1 MPSLYVPLTG
11 LESASDALSVTSNN
25 LANLNTIGFKSQRA
39 LFGDLFYQQ
48 IGTAGDGDATQ
59 VGLGAKVQ
67 SVDSQFTEGSIQAS
81 GVPTDVAVQGDGF
94 FVVQQNGEQLYTRAG
109 DFTTDSN
116 GNLLTQDG
124 AQVLG
129 YPAVNGAI
137 SPSATL
143 APLTIAVGQS
153 NPPNPTANVSLA
165 LNLNSGAAVGD
176 TFSTPVS
183 VFDSLGGSHV
193 LTYNFTKTGSN
204 AWDYA
209 ISLPAADTTTG
220 TTAVTN
226 GTLTFNGAGQLTAP
240 AANVA
245 GITIAGLTDGA
256 NNLTFNWNVLNPAGG
271 ANLTQVAGTSAA
283 SSTIQDGFAS
293 GSLTSYLI
301 GSDGTI
307 TGTFSNL
314 QTRAIGQIALAS
326 FQNNQGLVRNGANE
340 FVSTL
345 TSGEP
350 SIGVPGSAGRG
361 TLSGGSL
368 EQSNVDLATQFAQ
381 LIIEERAYQANAK
394 AVTTFDEVSQTAIN
408 LIP

>member
-1 MPSLYVPLTG
+1 
-11 LESASDALSVTSNN
+11 VT
-25 LANLNTIGFKSQRA
+25 
-39 LFGDLFYQQ
+39 
-48 IGTAGDGDATQ
+48 
-59 VGLGAKVQ
+59 
-67 SVDSQFTEGSIQAS
+67 
-81 GVPTDVAVQGDGF
+81 
-94 FVVQQNGEQLYTRAG
+94 
-109 DFTTDSN
+109 
-116 GNLLTQDG
+116 
-124 AQVLG
+124 
-129 YPAVNGAI
+129 
-137 SPSATL
+137 
-143 APLTIAVGQS
+143 
-153 NPPNPTANVSLA
+153 LA

-193 LTYNFTKTGSN
+193 LTYTFTKTGSN
-204 AWDYA
+204 AWNYA

-226 GTLTFNGAGQLTAP
+226 GTLTFNGAGQLTLP
-240 AANVA
+240 AANVT
-245 GITIAGLTDGA
+245 GITIAGFTDGA
-256 NNLTFNWNVLNPAGG
+256 NNLTFNWNVINPAGG
-271 ANLTQVAGTSAA
+271 ANLTQVAGTSAT

-293 GSLTSYLI
+293 GALSSYLI

-307 TGTFSNL
+307 TGTFSNG
-314 QTRAIGQIALAS
+314 QTAAIGQIALAS
-326 FQNNQGLVRNGANE
+326 FQNNQGLVRNGSND
-340 FVSTL
+340 FLSSL